1 MKNKVN
7 RISDVRE
14 LYVRRT
20 RVSSFFSSKLIGSYT
35 NLDHM
40 SVVWGYA
47 EYTNLTVFGPK
58 VVQVYYALKIAIL
71 EEALRSY
78 TVS

>member
-20 RVSSFFSSKLIGSYT
+20 RVSSFFSSKLIESCT
-35 NLDHM
+35 KLEHT
-40 SVVWGYA
+40 SVVRDYV
-47 EYTNLTVFGPK
+47 EFKNLKVFGPK
-58 VVQVYYALKIAIL
+58 VVQPETLKIL
-71 EEALRSY
+71 
-78 TVS
+78 